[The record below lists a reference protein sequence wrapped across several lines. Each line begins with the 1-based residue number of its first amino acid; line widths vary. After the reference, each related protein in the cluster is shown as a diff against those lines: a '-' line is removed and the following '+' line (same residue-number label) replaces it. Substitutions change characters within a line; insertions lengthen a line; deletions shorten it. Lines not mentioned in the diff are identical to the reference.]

1 MTLIPEYYQSLIRA
15 AADDLRSLLWPENQD
30 DAKTVQKGLILYRQ
44 GLVTNTRLEKDAATA
59 VVHDVVPVHIKLD
72 LHFFKKSTCSCPA
85 KGICRHQLAAFFH
98 IYSKVDSV
106 SDWMEQ
112 WRLPLRTNGLPNIPG
127 LKRAKDLLK
136 QKEPQPDYD
145 RWVANCI
152 DAFHEVMPRE
162 ETVPASEVY
171 AYFHVY
177 YRKIKTGAPVAREWR
192 TLYFL
197 IAALH
202 SLHLLLLYSG
212 EINHSEDE
220 VGRYYG
226 PALSSLLDEA
236 KEAAGILSIHSVP
249 FAFDPF
255 LEKLRADASFLLDD
269 ELGQR
274 KTRLELYMFLW
285 TKLFKKEAWRQEE
298 LQNISARPESPSLL
312 AAAAFQHVMLK
323 EDGQALKVLAKLG
336 KESAALLPD
345 WFEEWS
351 AHKEWERIG
360 PFARH
365 FAGVFGPFLQ
375 TLGSDGERK
384 AFMEK
389 SFAAL
394 DGYFSGGKSGGLYE
408 QLLMQA
414 LPYSYEKYEE
424 FLFGMKEY
432 EKWADLH
439 IYMGADL
446 DSLPAGRLEFL
457 ERENPAALLPLY
469 HQTVQKHI
477 AVKNRANY
485 REAVGVLKQLRGLYR
500 ELRRESDWREFFGRL
515 AEETKRLRA
524 FQEECERGGLFHA

>member
-1 MTLIPEYYQSLIRA
+1 MRRKTTVNLRTSIRTKKRQDGEGDAPNVRSKTDENTSRTPKRTIPPACGGTAPTPRGETEVSPLTLIPEYYQSLIRA

-162 ETVPASEVY
+162 ETVQASEVY

-212 EINHSEDE
+212 EMNHSEDE

-274 KTRLELYMFLW
+274 ENAAGALHVFVD
-285 TKLFKKEAWRQEE
+285 EA
-298 LQNISARPESPSLL
+298 
-312 AAAAFQHVMLK
+312 F
-323 EDGQALKVLAKLG
+323 
-336 KESAALLPD
+336 
-345 WFEEWS
+345 
-351 AHKEWERIG
+351 
-360 PFARH
+360 
-365 FAGVFGPFLQ
+365 
-375 TLGSDGERK
+375 
-384 AFMEK
+384 
-389 SFAAL
+389 
-394 DGYFSGGKSGGLYE
+394 
-408 QLLMQA
+408 
-414 LPYSYEKYEE
+414 
-424 FLFGMKEY
+424 
-432 EKWADLH
+432 
-439 IYMGADL
+439 
-446 DSLPAGRLEFL
+446 
-457 ERENPAALLPLY
+457 
-469 HQTVQKHI
+469 
-477 AVKNRANY
+477 
-485 REAVGVLKQLRGLYR
+485 
-500 ELRRESDWREFFGRL
+500 
-515 AEETKRLRA
+515 
-524 FQEECERGGLFHA
+524 